1 VTVAGQPASPQDGP
15 REWDATTYQRISVP
29 HEEWAEAVLARLP
42 LQSDA
47 TVLDAGCGTGRVT
60 RMLIERLPDGRV
72 IGVDGSSQ
80 MIEKVREI
88 LRPQDEAFAADLT
101 ELQLAE
107 EVDAVVS
114 SAVFHWILDHEA
126 LFARMRASLKP
137 GGRLAAQCGGAGN
150 IDEFRRLNDEVAA
163 CEPYASHFEGFEPP
177 WNYATPEETE
187 ARLRDA
193 GFEAVR
199 CWLEPWEVIPPE
211 PVAFCRTV
219 VLGPHVDRLPAA
231 LRDRF
236 VAEVIAA
243 SGEPFSLGY
252 VRLNIEAVAG

>member
-1 VTVAGQPASPQDGP
+1 MAGGQPAQGGP

-42 LQSDA
+42 LEGDE

-72 IGVDGSSQ
+72 IGVDGSTQ
-80 MIEKVREI
+80 MVEKVREI

-101 ELQLAE
+101 KLELDEQ
-107 EVDAVVS
+107 VDAVVS

-126 LFARMRASLKP
+126 LFARVRAALCP

-150 IDEFRRLNDEVAA
+150 IDAFRRFTAAVAA
-163 CEPYASHFEGFEPP
+163 REPYAEHLANTEDA

-187 ARLRDA
+187 ARLRAA
-193 GFEAVR
+193 GFDQVR

-211 PVAFCRTV
+211 PAAFTRTV
-219 VLGPHVDRLPAA
+219 VLGPHVDQLPVG
-231 LRDRF
+231 LRDAF
-236 VAEVIAA
+236 VADVLAEA
-243 SGEPFSLGY
+243 GDPLRLGY
-252 VRLNIEAVAG
+252 VRLNIEAVAA